1 MLEKNG
7 HGGDWA
13 TAMEMFPCVPDRF
26 LDYSANINPLG
37 PPAALQQLLSQ
48 EWNFLA
54 RYPDP
59 EVREL
64 RGAISAKHGIMPESV
79 LVGNGAAEV
88 IDLIVR
94 TLQPET
100 VGVIDPTF
108 SEYRE
113 ASEKHGAKIVSIR
126 AFAEEDFS
134 VPLEK
139 AIEVLPKVDALFLDQ
154 PNNPTGK
161 RWERGYLL
169 ELIRRAEKLG
179 AKIILDEAF
188 IDFFPDE
195 ADASMVREAE
205 RSATVVVVRSMTKF
219 YAIPGLRLGYAVAG
233 PSLIREMKRLQ
244 VPWSVN
250 HLAQKAGVLAL
261 QDLDYERRSRQLIS
275 VERSWLSRELARLGC
290 HTYEG
295 AANFLL
301 VRLGNH
307 RMDAD
312 ELQRRLGIE
321 GILIRC
327 CTTFIGLNDQYFR
340 VAVRTRTENERF
352 ILALEA
358 ALKPAAMGSE

>member
-13 TAMEMFPCVPDRF
+13 TAMEMFPCILDKL

-48 EWNFLA
+48 QWNFLT

-64 RGAISAKHGIMPESV
+64 RGAISAKYGIMPESV

-94 TLQPET
+94 TLKPET

-113 ASEKHGAKIVSIR
+113 ASEKYGANIVSIQ
-126 AFAEEDFS
+126 ALAEEEFS

-139 AIEVLPKVDALFLDQ
+139 VIEALAKVDALFIGQ
-154 PNNPTGK
+154 PNNPTGN
-161 RWERGYLL
+161 RWERRYLE
-169 ELIRRAEKLG
+169 ELIRSAEKFG
-179 AKIILDEAF
+179 TRIILDEAF

-195 ADASMVREAE
+195 ADVSMVHEAE
-205 RSATVVVVRSMTKF
+205 RSETVVVVRSMTKF

-233 PSLIREMKRLQ
+233 PSLIRAMKRLQ

-261 QDLDYERRSRQLIS
+261 QDLVYERHSRQLIS

-290 HTYEG
+290 QTYES

-307 RMDAD
+307 CLDAD
-312 ELQRRLGIE
+312 ELQRRLGFE

-327 CTTFIGLNDQYFR
+327 CTTFIGLNDHYFR

-352 ILALEA
+352 IRALEA
-358 ALKPAAMGSE
+358 ALKPAVIGSG